1 MPGDSIVMPEKLDQE
16 SSWSSVVR
24 NTVDVTQIFYQL
36 GLGVAA
42 IKILR

>member
-1 MPGDSIVMPEKLDQE
+1 LPEKLDQE
-16 SSWSSVVR
+16 SSWSSIVR
-24 NTVDVTQIFYQL
+24 NTVDITQIFYQL